1 MTHFLTAHG
10 RDRLTKLIAR
20 RVPLTCTI
28 APPNTRGADGVV
40 TVPAKVT
47 SPCRYSEQ
55 NERVKQD
62 DGTYAILTTQVFEV
76 PATTKIEQGYT
87 VRIGTGDLFAV
98 TSVATPTLDGMI
110 LRKAC
115 VLKGARG

>member
-1 MTHFLTAHG
+1 MSHLLTDHA
-10 RDRLTKLIAR
+10 RTRLAR
-20 RVPLTCTI
+20 LVSRRFPLTCTI

-40 TVPAKVT
+40 TVPAKIT

-62 DGTYAILTTQVFEV
+62 DGTYAVLTTQVFEV

-98 TSVATPTLDGMI
+98 TSVVTPTLDGMI